1 MKSGAYIGS
10 CFFPNLPKQ
19 IIESARLVVN
29 DESYEVELPNN
40 GLGYLDRE
48 IICGTFN
55 GIGQI
60 TFINCT
66 LFSGHGGVGGS
77 SMKFRAEFCISD
89 HFTTIKELV
98 FQEVEVFIPALFK
111 WLQIHSIKTNL
122 MFGDDKFVKLEEP
135 EDIQIC
141 EVNGF
146 TLTLIF
152 YSSFN
157 AKMREGEVTL
167 KEGAGINLKS
177 TSTAKHLREYVEVI
191 SNFRKLL
198 FFLTNAPCQVDS
210 ITLFNSNESNI
221 KLHTNQFK
229 PFNSSINYLRNFTYQ
244 NLKPD
249 LEKIVSRWFGDQ
261 QIHVS
266 LDLILEKS
274 LNNGLSRENFF
285 LNSCF
290 ALETL
295 HRNFQD
301 YKLLPQ
307 NQFKK
312 LKEQLLKNLN
322 PEETVF
328 VKNKLS
334 HFNSPSFRE
343 RLMSYKEDFNSLIP
357 MELDAEEYIASIVR
371 TRNFLV
377 HRSSQRN
384 VFDSFE
390 MLYAAIHLDGIV
402 KLQVFKLLEVDENTI
417 KKEYSRMQEN
427 LTNKYRLNRIKEPRE
442 KSTTSQ
448 L

>member
-1 MKSGAYIGS
+1 MEPGAYIGS
-10 CFFPNLPKQ
+10 CFFPNLPQ
-19 IIESARLVVN
+19 QTIESARLVVN

-40 GLGYLDRE
+40 DLGFMDRE

-55 GIGQI
+55 GIGPI
-60 TFINCT
+60 TLINCT
-66 LFSGHGGVGGS
+66 LYSGHGGVGGS
-77 SMKFRAEFCISD
+77 FIKFRAEFCIGN
-89 HFTTIKELV
+89 HFSTIKELV

-122 MFGDDKFVKLEEP
+122 MFDDDKFVKLEEP
-135 EDIQIC
+135 QDIQVC
-141 EVNGF
+141 EINGF
-146 TLTLIF
+146 NLTFFF
-152 YSSFN
+152 YSSYN
-157 AKMREGEVTL
+157 VKMREGEVTL
-167 KEGAGINLKS
+167 KEGAGINFKS
-177 TSTAKHLREYVEVI
+177 TSTSKHLREYVDVI
-191 SNFRKLL
+191 SKFRKLL
-198 FFLTNAPCQVDS
+198 FFITNASCTVDS
-210 ITLFNSNESNI
+210 ITLYQSNESSN
-221 KLHTNQFK
+221 KFHSNQFK
-229 PFNSSINYLRNFTYQ
+229 PFHSSNNYLRNLTYK

-249 LEKIVSRWFGDQ
+249 LEKIVSMWFGDQ
-261 QIHVS
+261 RIHVS

-274 LNNGLSRENFF
+274 VNIGLSRENFF

-295 HRNFQD
+295 HRNFHD
-301 YKLLPQ
+301 YKLMPQ
-307 NQFKK
+307 NKFKK
-312 LKEQLLKNLN
+312 LKEQLLKNIN
-322 PEETVF
+322 PEETEF

-343 RLMSYKEDFNSLIP
+343 RLMTYKEDFNSLIP
-357 MELDAEEYIASIVR
+357 SEWDVEKYIASIVR

-417 KKEYSRMQEN
+417 KQEYSRMQEN
-427 LTNKYRLNRIKEPRE
+427 LTNKYRLNRIREPRE